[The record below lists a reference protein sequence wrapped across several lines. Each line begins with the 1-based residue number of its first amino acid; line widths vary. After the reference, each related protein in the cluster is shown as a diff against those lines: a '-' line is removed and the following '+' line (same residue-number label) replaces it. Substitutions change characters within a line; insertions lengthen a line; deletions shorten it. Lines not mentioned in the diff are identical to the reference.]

1 MQGSLMR
8 TLFAGEWCEVEGRTM
23 SERTLVTEV

>member
-1 MQGSLMR
+1 MQRSLMK